1 MTNIV
6 PASDAKSAEWLLQPG
21 AEWWHLVR
29 YGPPGFDVYVRV
41 AFPEDDEEQ
50 DTVRAA
56 LVTLA
61 SHTSTPDRGNVAVW
75 EGWNGY
81 PNPPSAPRLE
91 IPNRKMLLFTGPL
104 EMLRDAPALA
114 WGETPG
120 IHVPPHLVWP
130 ADQSWCLACEVDEE
144 IEFTVGCSDR
154 VAHALASAF
163 PGRVRR
169 VRYGEEAPLYRDE
182 VDAPLND
189 AGSRSTEEVIYMPLP
204 RGIHGGAPRAT
215 EEA

>member
-41 AFPEDDEEQ
+41 AFPEDDEEE

-75 EGWNGY
+75 EGWNGH

-91 IPNRKMLLFTGPL
+91 IPNRKMLLFAGPL
-104 EMLRDAPALA
+104 EMLRDAPA
-114 WGETPG
+114 G
-120 IHVPPHLVWP
+120 
-130 ADQSWCLACEVDEE
+130 
-144 IEFTVGCSDR
+144 
-154 VAHALASAF
+154 
-163 PGRVRR
+163 
-169 VRYGEEAPLYRDE
+169 
-182 VDAPLND
+182 
-189 AGSRSTEEVIYMPLP
+189 
-204 RGIHGGAPRAT
+204 
-215 EEA
+215 